1 MAGLVRPSG
10 PVRIEKTK
18 VISPDVLMAKLSG
31 ALDFTISIVRRG
43 EDFYVAL
50 PPSMGGGVRRVK
62 ADSLTDGLHQ
72 TVHEMN
78 GKIKKSEKKSK
89 VSVGKAQTQ
98 IQVDG

>member
-31 ALDFTISIVRRG
+31 ALDVTISIVSRG
-43 EDFYVAL
+43 EDFYIAL

-78 GKIKKSEKKSK
+78 GKIEKSEKKVPKEKAK
-89 VSVGKAQTQ
+89 VQGGCSP
-98 IQVDG
+98 